1 MQQGICIPTDFD
13 AAAIAEV
20 GAAAEAA
27 GWDGVFVWD
36 TIFVTDAWVA
46 LTAIAMR
53 TERVKLGAII
63 TPVARRRP
71 WKLAAETAS
80 LDRLSNGRLIV
91 PVGLGVA
98 EDERWD
104 SLGMHAEMDR
114 LERARLL
121 DEGLEVLTRL
131 WSGEPVEYDGQRY
144 QVHGARM
151 KVTPVQR
158 PRPPIWVVGKW
169 PDPPKTMLRRM
180 LKWDGVLV
188 SPKTDV
194 RALRAAVGDRP
205 FDVMVEGKTPGADLA
220 ALADAGVTWWLEAI
234 NEAVADPWDLAGM
247 RARVEQGPLRR

>member
-1 MQQGICIPTDFD
+1 MKQGICIPTDFD
-13 AAAIAEV
+13 VAAIVDVAE
-20 GAAAEAA
+20 AAEAA

-36 TIFVTDAWVA
+36 TIFLTDAWVA

-53 TERVKLGAII
+53 TERVKIGALL

-104 SLGMHAEMDR
+104 QLGMHAEMDR

-121 DEGLEVLTRL
+121 DEGLDVLTRL
-131 WSGEPVEYDGQRY
+131 WSGEAVEYEGQRY
-144 QVHGARM
+144 RVHGARM
-151 KVTPVQR
+151 KVTPLQR
-158 PRPPIWVVGKW
+158 PRPPIWVVGRW

-180 LKWDGVLV
+180 LKWDGAIVGL
-188 SPKTDV
+188 KTDV
-194 RALRAAVGDRP
+194 RGLRAVVGDRP
-205 FDVMVEGKTPGADLA
+205 FDVMVEGKTPEVDLA
-220 ALADAGVTWWLEAI
+220 ALEDAGVTWFLEAI
-234 NEAVADPWDLAGM
+234 NEHVTDPLDLPGM
-247 RARVEQGPLRR
+247 RRRVEQGPTRR